1 MPSTAIRTYGFL
13 WLLCPCAHSHT
24 DEHDRWPGGRHWPLQ
39 WHTPG
44 RCTPSEVTGLME
56 GRTWLTLGTEDL
68 HATWPKKNCEYIYST
83 LVTLDLFQEYPG
95 ILFSAKLSSLWAL
108 NCFLKKQKYN
118 CTLYLL
124 FLTQK
129 SWLLMTWFFV
139 SWYWSHN
146 CRMLCYVERW
156 KYQHKNFKQ

>member
-1 MPSTAIRTYGFL
+1 MLPSIAIPTYGFQ
-13 WLLCPCAHSHT
+13 WLLCPCARSHIGG
-24 DEHDRWPGGRHWPLQ
+24 HDRWPGGRRWPLQ

-44 RCTPSEVTGLME
+44 RCTPFGVMGPME

-68 HATWPKKNCEYIYST
+68 HAAWPKKNCEYIYST
-83 LVTLDLFQEYPG
+83 LITLDLFQEYPEYYVQ
-95 ILFSAKLSSLWAL
+95 L
-108 NCFLKKQKYN
+108 NYQVFGHWIVELKQKYN

-146 CRMLCYVERW
+146 CRMLCYPWGKV
-156 KYQHKNFKQ
+156 KIST